1 MKLEG
6 RTEGHRSPR
15 GDYKSESERNEKTE
29 KRPRKRRGM
38 RMKPRMKG
46 WNPDR
51 DEKRFKFEKLFVML
65 VLEIFD
71 ASRFISFL
79 NFYTRVS
86 IEHSRMEQIHTLF
99 AAKY

>member
-1 MKLEG
+1 MKAEQRG
-6 RTEGHRSPR
+6 ISHREVITNPDPR
-15 GDYKSESERNEKTE
+15 EM
-29 KRPRKRRGM
+29 KRPKRRRGM

-51 DEKRFKFEKLFVML
+51 DKRRFKSEKLFVML
-65 VLEIFD
+65 VLEICN
-71 ASRFISFL
+71 ASRLISFL

-86 IEHSRMEQIHTLF
+86 MEHSRMEQIHTLF

>member
-1 MKLEG
+1 
-6 RTEGHRSPR
+6 
-15 GDYKSESERNEKTE
+15 
-29 KRPRKRRGM
+29 M
-38 RMKPRMKG
+38 RMKPGMKG

-51 DEKRFKFEKLFVML
+51 DEKRFKFEKLSVML

-71 ASRFISFL
+71 ASRLISFL

-86 IEHSRMEQIHTLF
+86 MEHSHIEQIHTLF